1 MRQFPI
7 QPVPM
12 PPEDREKS
20 GRQRDQGGR
29 GTALSPAQW
38 LKQHILNDEEEAISS
53 LGELLLP
60 TLLGAMEAC
69 WVDAALIGL
78 ASLGLLNYSAPL
90 LPLWAPFVYIIG
102 FHWLLILREGHAATS
117 PQADQANASSTSG
130 KDNSDNA
137 KVAVRIPD
145 APLLFIV
152 LAVLS
157 LFIIWLQIY
166 SASRPLYDLTWLAA
180 LGSDTLFLNLHFYQA
195 FFIIAASCYLC
206 WRGLRL
212 LNRTIE
218 PSHVI
223 RALLLGLGV
232 IIATILLRAAI
243 QSAGATS
250 VGGETVFLFLLIPL
264 YLFLSLAAHALA
276 RIAFVRRFHLSG
288 LQGNTVAQERAV
300 IAVIASLGMILLL
313 MTALVAL
320 FAAPSFFAGALRL
333 LVPVGE
339 AIVVAYNWLVGI
351 FAYILVFVV
360 TPIFWLLSWIGSL
373 LPRRKASMP
382 VQPVSATTGKSVV
395 HPTNNITASW
405 LPYLRVG
412 VLVLLLM
419 ALVFLVW
426 WALRRRRRS
435 VVRIQRKDGD
445 IHESLWSWLLLWS
458 QLKGILRAILGRFF
472 RTSPRGAQ
480 AQGTQNA
487 QELLASSPSART
499 VREIYRALLKK
510 AASRGYPRKKYET
523 PLELRQR
530 LDEGVPLVEPQLES
544 ITEAYAQ
551 VRYGGTLP
559 DTDELIAVQGQ
570 WRELDQKWL

>member
-12 PPEDREKS
+12 PPEERGKS
-20 GRQRDQGGR
+20 GRRSDHGGR
-29 GTALSPAQW
+29 GTILSPAQW
-38 LKQHILNDEEEAISS
+38 LKQHVLAQEEEAISS

-60 TLLGAMEAC
+60 TLLGTMEAC

-78 ASLGLLNYSAPL
+78 ASAGLLSFSTPL

-102 FHWLLILREGHAATS
+102 FHWLLVFREGRAAAARE
-117 PQADQANASSTSG
+117 ADQADGTS
-130 KDNSDNA
+130 KTENTNS
-137 KVAVRIPD
+137 KISVSIPD

-166 SASRPLYDLTWLAA
+166 SPGKALYDLTWLAT

-195 FFIIAASCYLC
+195 FFIVALSCYLC

-212 LNRTIE
+212 FDRTVE

-223 RALLLGLGV
+223 RMLLLGLGV

-243 QSAGATS
+243 LSAGAAT
-250 VGGETVFLFLLIPL
+250 VGGETIFLFLLIPF
-264 YLFLSLAAHALA
+264 YLALSLAAHALA

-288 LQGNTVAQERAV
+288 LQGSVVAQERAV
-300 IAVIASLGMILLL
+300 VTVIASLGLILLL
-313 MTALVAL
+313 VTALIGL
-320 FAAPSFFAGALRL
+320 FADPSFFAGALRL
-333 LVPVGE
+333 LIPAGQ
-339 AIVVAYNWLVGI
+339 AIVAAYNWLVGI
-351 FAYILVFVV
+351 FAYILVFLV
-360 TPIFWLLSWIGSL
+360 TPIFWLSSWIGSL
-373 LPRRKASMP
+373 LPHRKLNTQS
-382 VQPVSATTGKSVV
+382 QQGKLPTKKPVV
-395 HPTNNITASW
+395 HPPANITASW
-405 LPYLRVG
+405 LPYLRAG

-426 WALRRRRRS
+426 WALRKRRRAA
-435 VVRIQRKDGD
+435 VRIQRKDGD
-445 IHESLWSWLLLWS
+445 IHESLWSWLLLWN
-458 QLKGILRAILGRFF
+458 QLKGILRAMLGRFF
-472 RTSPRGAQ
+472 RKAPHEEQLQGA
-480 AQGTQNA
+480 QNA
-487 QELLASSPSART
+487 QELAASSPAART

-510 AASRGYPRKKYET
+510 AASRGYPRRKHET

-544 ITEAYAQ
+544 ITEAYSQ
-551 VRYGGTLP
+551 VRYGGDLP
-559 DTDELIAVQGQ
+559 DTDEVMVVQRQ
-570 WRELDQKWL
+570 WRELDQKWG